1 MRAVLLAAGRGKR
14 LGSTSPKVLIEIAGK
29 TLLERHLV
37 HMHEAGITA
46 LTIVVGFEQQ
56 QIRSALDR
64 MSAPFPIDLIENPDF
79 VRGSILSLQ
88 VAAKAGR
95 LDQGGIWMD
104 ADVLYPA
111 ELLRRLVASR
121 HENCLL
127 IDASSEESGEE
138 MMVGFRHERANKIA
152 RRVGP
157 NWDLAGESVGFAKAG
172 PAAMRVVR
180 RLLDDEIAAG
190 RLDQEYEAA
199 MDKAFAEVAFGCE
212 RVDDLPWTEI
222 DFPSDVEKA
231 IGLLPRMQQ
240 PHARAHSPSRR
251 PAFSDA

>member
-14 LGSTSPKVLIEIAGK
+14 LGHTSPKVLVEIAGK
-29 TLLERHLV
+29 TLLERHLQN
-37 HMHEAGITA
+37 MRAAGITA

-56 QIRSALDR
+56 QIRGALGGLA
-64 MSAPFPIDLIENPDF
+64 APFQITILENPDYL
-79 VRGSILSLQ
+79 RGSILSLYTA
-88 VAAKAGR
+88 VKAGH
-95 LDQGGIWMD
+95 LDEGGVWMD

-127 IDASSEESGEE
+127 IDASSEENGEE
-138 MMVGFRHERANKIA
+138 MMVGFYRERANKIA

-157 NWDLAGESVGFAKAG
+157 NWELAGETVGFTRIGG
-172 PAAMRVVR
+172 PGMRVLR
-180 RLLDDEIAAG
+180 RILEAEIAAG
-190 RLDQEYEAA
+190 RVDQEYEAA

-222 DFPSDVEKA
+222 DFPSDIEKA
-231 IGLLPRMQQ
+231 IGLLPRMS
-240 PHARAHSPSRR
+240 AAAE
-251 PAFSDA
+251 AFASA

>member
-14 LGSTSPKVLIEIAGK
+14 LGSTSPKVLIDIAGK

-37 HMHEAGITA
+37 NMHEAGITA
-46 LTIVVGFEQQ
+46 LTIVCGFEQNQ
-56 QIRSALDR
+56 LRAALEKLH
-64 MSAPFPIDLIENPDF
+64 APFPIELIDNPEF
-79 VRGSILSLQ
+79 VRGSILSLH
-88 VAAKAGR
+88 VAVKAGR
-95 LDQGGIWMD
+95 LDAGGIWMD
-104 ADVLYPA
+104 ADVLYPS

-121 HENCLL
+121 HDNCVL

-157 NWDLAGESVGFAKAG
+157 NWDLAGESVGFARVGAAG
-172 PAAMRVVR
+172 MRVLR
-180 RLLDDEIAAG
+180 RILDDEVAAG

-199 MDKAFAEVAFGCE
+199 MDKAFAEIAFGCE

-222 DFPSDVEKA
+222 DFASDVEKA
-231 IGLLPRMQQ
+231 LSLLPRIQS
-240 PHARAHSPSRR
+240 RAHAAHRNPV
-251 PAFSDA
+251 FSDA